1 MRAAAKSWLEEEERR
16 AAAAKAWLPS
26 SREQV
31 INAARQRCQTVKIF
45 VKAAAAIQDGPGESL
60 GRVQPAPELPGF
72 ATKAPELPGI
82 ARNAPELPG
91 IATNDPYEATFVTK
105 AILQAQFEVD
115 TVISEDSGAEDRI
128 KSGEKISKIFFWFV
142 LSLIRYEED
151 KAEETRP
158 SPVVLVED
166 EDCEAHQ
173 EIFLIDTTTTQ
184 EFGPDEDD
192 DCIEQV
198 QNETFNKITDD
209 IETNLSHIHTNN
221 LNHMPQASL

>member
-1 MRAAAKSWLEEEERR
+1 M
-16 AAAAKAWLPS
+16 
-26 SREQV
+26 
-31 INAARQRCQTVKIF
+31 
-45 VKAAAAIQDGPGESL
+45 
-60 GRVQPAPELPGF
+60 
-72 ATKAPELPGI
+72 
-82 ARNAPELPG
+82 
-91 IATNDPYEATFVTK
+91 
-105 AILQAQFEVD
+105 
-115 TVISEDSGAEDRI
+115 
-128 KSGEKISKIFFWFV
+128 
-142 LSLIRYEED
+142 SLIRYEED

-173 EIFLIDTTTTQ
+173 EIFQIDTTTTQ